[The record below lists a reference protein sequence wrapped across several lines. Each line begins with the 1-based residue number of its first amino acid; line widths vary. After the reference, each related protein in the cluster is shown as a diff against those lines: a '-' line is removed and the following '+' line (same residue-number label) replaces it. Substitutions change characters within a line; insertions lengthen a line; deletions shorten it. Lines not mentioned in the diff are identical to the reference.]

1 MSVDSQLSAR
11 LRMHFIVFIWGFTG
25 ILGHLIT
32 VDAYTLVWHRMW
44 MATVVLVTY
53 LLIIGRSFRASAREI
68 ITLLLA
74 GSVIAAHWITF
85 FHAIKISTVSVTLA
99 CLSTGAL
106 FTALLEP
113 IFFRRKL
120 DVREILL
127 GMAVVVG
134 LYIIFNFET
143 QYTLGIIVALSSAF
157 LSALFSVINGL
168 MVKRLK
174 PNVITTYELTGGWIA
189 LTVYLWISDRL
200 DQGLFTSLTTT
211 GSLGWLNGDWF
222 LIFILASVCTAYAF
236 IESVRVMKVLSP
248 YSVMLTINLE
258 PVYGIL
264 MAALFLGERE
274 KMSPQFYLGTI
285 IILSVVFIEAW
296 LRRRKQVV
304 TG

>member
-1 MSVDSQLSAR
+1 
-11 LRMHFIVFIWGFTG
+11 MHFIVFIWGFTG
-25 ILGHLIT
+25 ILGHLIS

-53 LLIIGRSFRASAREI
+53 LFIIGRSFRASMREI
-68 ITLLLA
+68 VTLLLA

-127 GMAVVVG
+127 GMAVVMG

-143 QYTLGIIVALSSAF
+143 RYTLGIIVALSSAF

-189 LTVYLWISDRL
+189 LTVYLWISGRL
-200 DQGLFTSLTTT
+200 DEGLFTSLTTT

-274 KMSPQFYLGTI
+274 KMSPQFYLGTL

-296 LRRRKQVV
+296 LRRRKHAV

>member
-1 MSVDSQLSAR
+1 
-11 LRMHFIVFIWGFTG
+11 MHFIVFIWGFTG

>member
-1 MSVDSQLSAR
+1 MQSDTQLSAR

-32 VDAYTLVWHRMW
+32 VDAFTLVWHRMW
-44 MATVVLVTY
+44 MATVILIAY
-53 LLIIGRSFRASAREI
+53 LLLVGRSFRATFREV

-74 GSVIAAHWITF
+74 GSIIAAHWITF
-85 FHAIKISTVSVTLA
+85 FHAIAISTVSVTLA

-106 FTALLEP
+106 FTSMLEP

-120 DVREILL
+120 DLREVVL
-127 GMAVVVG
+127 GLAVVFG

-143 QYTLGIIVALSSAF
+143 RYALGIIVALTSAF

-174 PNVITTYELTGGWIA
+174 PNIITTYELTGGW
-189 LTVYLWISDRL
+189 LFLSLYLLISGRL
-200 DQGLFTSLTTT
+200 DSRLFTSLSTS
-211 GSLGWLNGDWF
+211 GSWGWLSSDWF
-222 LIFILASVCTAYAF
+222 LIFILASICTAYAF

-264 MAALFLGERE
+264 MAALLLGEQER
-274 KMSPQFYLGTI
+274 MSPQFYLGTV

-296 LRRRKQVV
+296 LRRRRQSV
-304 TG
+304 TH